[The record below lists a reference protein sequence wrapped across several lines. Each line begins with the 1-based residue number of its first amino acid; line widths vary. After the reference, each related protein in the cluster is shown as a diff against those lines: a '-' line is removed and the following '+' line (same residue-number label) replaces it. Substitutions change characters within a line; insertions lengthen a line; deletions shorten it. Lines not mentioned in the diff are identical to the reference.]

1 MKILLKIRAPSS
13 GDLESGVVPY
23 GYSNLKI
30 SSLHVFPAF
39 KTLKSHQALHVFSM
53 NIRHFMQTFAIVK
66 NDHCERLVVPSL
78 GFLYIAA
85 ATVGLGQGVWGWI
98 LQAFDLNR
106 QTEKKPLHP

>member
-13 GDLESGVVPY
+13 GDLVSGVVPY

-39 KTLKSHQALHVFSM
+39 KTLKSRQALHVFSM

-78 GFLYIAA
+78 KISLHSSSHSWVRTRSLGMDFA
-85 ATVGLGQGVWGWI
+85 GL
-98 LQAFDLNR
+98 
-106 QTEKKPLHP
+106 